1 MPTKKK
7 DEDSQAA
14 ATGAAETPEP
24 QAEPKAAP
32 KYVVYQKRT
41 GSYTIAGVNFPPFTA
56 VAAPAA
62 LADRIEGSVDASVMR
77 VYADEDKAKAAVK
90 LLKAKL
96 MPTSGEDAA

>member
-24 QAEPKAAP
+24 KPEKAAP